1 MSVLSRSVL
10 RFVNIF
16 VFSWWLLLYFSVKAA
31 PSEELFVIFVSTK
44 LPHHTSISWLIDLSL
59 YSLLQVFRTHPRL
72 ELHLKIYAQ
81 CEPNS
86 TIEPE
91 LLSASAQVHS
101 TFSEYIDSIRYTE
114 TEVKKYFTSTE
125 VYCGGI
131 LSEALCHSIR
141 TIPPKLSGV
150 NRYYFLLEHDWIL
163 LPNQIRMK
171 RGPLSDVFPSG
182 YEYVLFQRGD
192 RARGNLLSQSPRI
205 YKATEYASNPYLASE
220 KFMENILFSP
230 ACSSK
235 RTRSPTWEL
244 DLGSQIQSSTIP
256 IALLDPKRGNTVLYH
271 WDGRYAA
278 WAQQKHAGVIF
289 DDLRA
294 LSTSF
299 RLQRPAAHSKLSG
312 KILKAITSRCRTFKR
327 SCRPYAMREEFM
339 ETLMKFIRS
348 DPERFASPEHAISE
362 FVSGDREFESMPT
375 AGYLPM
381 REQLRVA
388 LDRTP

>member
-1 MSVLSRSVL
+1 MSVLSRPVL
-10 RFVNIF
+10 RFLNIF
-16 VFSWWLLLYFSVKAA
+16 VFSWWLLSYFSVKVA
-31 PSEELFVIFVSTK
+31 PSEELVVIFVSTK

-59 YSLLQVFRTHPRL
+59 YSLLQVFRTHPHL

-81 CEPNS
+81 CGPNS

-91 LLSASAQVHS
+91 VLSESTQIHS

-114 TEVKKYFTSTE
+114 TKVKKYFTSTE

-192 RARGNLLSQSPRI
+192 RARGNLLSQSPRV
-205 YKATEYASNPYLASE
+205 YVGKEYANNPYLATE
-220 KFMENILFSP
+220 EFMEYISGSDRCL
-230 ACSSK
+230 SK
-235 RTRSPTWEL
+235 NTRSPTWEL
-244 DLGSQIQSSTIP
+244 DLGSQIQSSAIP
-256 IALLDPKRGNTVLYH
+256 IALLDSKRGNTVLYH

-278 WAQQKHAGVIF
+278 WAQQQHVGVIF
-289 DDLRA
+289 YDLRA

-299 RLQRPAAHSKLSG
+299 RLHRPAAYSKLSG
-312 KILKAITSRCRTFKR
+312 KLLKAISSRCRTFER

-339 ETLMKFIRS
+339 SLLMKFNRL
-348 DPERFASPEHAISE
+348 DPERFASPAHAISE
-362 FVSGDREFESMPT
+362 FVSGDREFESMPMT
-375 AGYLPM
+375 GYLPM
-381 REQLRVA
+381 RKQLREF
-388 LDRTP
+388 LE